1 MSTSLAVLKPDVGKM
16 QGEFAKSPPGHVTAE
31 KSVRTAQTA
40 ISMTRNIDRVANSQA
55 LMGEICKARQMA
67 LSSTGAKPRLSSTFK
82 GIPQYRRMMRC
93 LLKLAH
99 NSGELKGVVVE
110 VVRKGNIFRHRS
122 PGRQDARRFF
132 PWQIRPAS
140 QS

>member
-55 LMGEICKARQMA
+55 LMGEICKAAADGLIFDGREAALVIDLQGDPAISTNDA
-67 LSSTGAKPRLSSTFK
+67 LSSEAR
-82 GIPQYRRMMRC
+82 PQFRRT
-93 LLKLAH
+93 
-99 NSGELKGVVVE
+99 E
-110 VVRKGNIFRHRS
+110 
-122 PGRQDARRFF
+122 RR
-132 PWQIRPAS
+132 RR
-140 QS
+140 